1 LPLMLLAV
9 HDRRLTMEQLIEK
22 MHTNPK
28 RIFKLPE
35 QQDTWI
41 DVDLND
47 SWVIDP
53 TVFHSRA
60 GWSPFAGWQVKG
72 RVSQV
77 ALRGKVVFKDGQ
89 LLADPGSGR
98 NCRGQRAK

>member
-1 LPLMLLAV
+1 
-9 HDRRLTMEQLIEK
+9 

-41 DVDLND
+41 DVDFND

-72 RVSQV
+72 RVRQV
-77 ALRGKVVFKDGQ
+77 VLRGGVVFKDGQ
-89 LLADPGSGR
+89 LLVGPGNGR
-98 NCRGQRAK
+98 DIRGLRAK